1 MHNLALALAREGHS
15 VSGSDDEIYNPARDR
30 LAAYGL
36 LPTPFGWDPERISAD
51 LDLVILGM
59 HAHRDNPELQR
70 AMELEVPIFSYPEF
84 LYRHARSQRRVVIA
98 GSHGKTTTTSLI
110 MHLLQKSNSDFDY
123 LVGAQIEGFEL
134 MVRLSDAPAIVIEGD
149 EYLSSALDPR
159 PKFLHYRPHLVVITG
174 IAWDHM
180 NVFPTFEEYRAQFAR
195 LLEVVEPG
203 GKVFYFEGDPHL
215 QELCAAGPAHLEY
228 VPYRAFP
235 AVREGEVSY
244 LELNGERLPLQLFG
258 QHNLENVRAAY
269 LVARELGLSD
279 GEFAAAL
286 PSFRGAA
293 KRLQLLAA
301 NGSRRVYLDF
311 AHAPSKVRAT
321 VHAVREQ
328 FPDARLLACFEL
340 HTYSS
345 LNQAFLPQYGG
356 AMDEADEA
364 IVFFTPHTLEM
375 KRLPPLDP
383 EQLRG
388 YFRRS
393 DLLVFTDSA
402 DLQRHLQEA
411 HPSGPTVWLLMTSGN
426 LGGLNLPE
434 LAGLLLKAPKDP
446 GIQGS

>member
-1 MHNLALALAREGHS
+1 MRIHLIAIGGSAMHNLALALAREGHS

-36 LPTPFGWDPERISAD
+36 LPAQIGWDPERISAD

-195 LLEVVEPG
+195 LLEV
-203 GKVFYFEGDPHL
+203 
-215 QELCAAGPAHLEY
+215 
-228 VPYRAFP
+228 
-235 AVREGEVSY
+235 
-244 LELNGERLPLQLFG
+244 
-258 QHNLENVRAAY
+258 
-269 LVARELGLSD
+269 
-279 GEFAAAL
+279 
-286 PSFRGAA
+286 
-293 KRLQLLAA
+293 
-301 NGSRRVYLDF
+301 
-311 AHAPSKVRAT
+311 
-321 VHAVREQ
+321 
-328 FPDARLLACFEL
+328 
-340 HTYSS
+340 
-345 LNQAFLPQYGG
+345 
-356 AMDEADEA
+356 
-364 IVFFTPHTLEM
+364 
-375 KRLPPLDP
+375 
-383 EQLRG
+383 
-388 YFRRS
+388 
-393 DLLVFTDSA
+393 
-402 DLQRHLQEA
+402 
-411 HPSGPTVWLLMTSGN
+411 
-426 LGGLNLPE
+426 
-434 LAGLLLKAPKDP
+434 
-446 GIQGS
+446 